1 MCVDRAFVQ
10 EVNITEGSIV
20 IDTLVIFPGSQY
32 YADAAQFNTFVA
44 GGSLTNAI
52 RYDDFFVGVLDDDD
66 NPVLV
71 DSVQV
76 PLPSSLAH
84 PHPNM

>member
-1 MCVDRAFVQ
+1 MCADREFVK

-32 YADAAQFNTFVA
+32 YADAARFNTFVA
-44 GGSLTNAI
+44 GGQLTTAI
-52 RYDDFFVGVLDDDD
+52 MYDDFFVGVVDEED

-71 DSVQV
+71 DNVQV
-76 PLPSSLAH
+76 PSSL
-84 PHPNM
+84 P